1 MTIIA
6 CADCDTVLIEVP
18 EGIDPDSIDLS
29 KYNCKSCGVYDEVT
43 KEV

>member
-18 EGIDPDSIDLS
+18 EGIDPDNIDIPNCRWC
-29 KYNCKSCGVYDEVT
+29 KYDD
-43 KEV
+43 